1 MAARAALDLKAAR
14 TGESVAISLLRA
26 RLSLAEGEP
35 DTALAILE
43 LLAED
48 ELDPFA
54 LHVEACVL
62 AAVARHGLHDDDAG
76 VAIEQ
81 ALELAGPNSHR
92 RPFLDGGSAVQAL
105 LEQRIRWGTAHRSF
119 AGELLAAFRKRAPS
133 VAVTKVE
140 LLEPLSG
147 REQSVL
153 RYLPTLMS
161 NAEIAGELFV
171 TPNTVKT
178 HLKSIYRKLAV
189 SRRRDAVERARALEL
204 L

>member
-1 MAARAALDLKAAR
+1 M
-14 TGESVAISLLRA
+14 
-26 RLSLAEGEP
+26 LSAV
-35 DTALAILE
+35 
-43 LLAED
+43 
-48 ELDPFA
+48 A
-54 LHVEACVL
+54 LHT
-62 AAVARHGLHDDDAG
+62 LHDDEHAG
-76 VAIEQ
+76 EALER

-92 RPFLDGGSAVQAL
+92 RPFLDCGSAVQVL

-133 VAVTKVE
+133 VAVTKAE

-153 RYLPTLMS
+153 RFLPTMMS

-171 TPNTVKT
+171 TSNTVKT

-189 SRRRDAVERARALEL
+189 SRRRDAVERARELEL